1 MPRTLLS
8 SGTSQGGKLLPRERG
23 FEGRGVSPQ
32 PRAAESRPALRTPT
46 LGTPHHSSEERRRP
60 AVGGLLGCGRPH
72 ALGLAI
78 SWALYRQPQSRKFG
92 GKFFG
97 RRASETRG
105 AGCSPSQVA
114 SPLTRLRPHPAGSCL
129 FFHFLSSENH
139 CCLGCGPEV
148 SNSCL
153 KIYHPSG
160 TDVAVPQIWGPN
172 SGLCDS
178 SGV

>member
-8 SGTSQGGKLLPRERG
+8 SGTGQGGKRLPRERRFG
-23 FEGRGVSPQ
+23 GRGVSPQ
-32 PRAAESRPALRTPT
+32 PRAAESRPALCTPT
-46 LGTPHHSSEERRRP
+46 HGTPHHSSEERRRP
-60 AVGGLLGCGRPH
+60 AVGGLPCCSRPH

-78 SWALYRQPQSRKFG
+78 SWALYRLPHSRKFG

-97 RRASETRG
+97 RPASEPRG

-114 SPLTRLRPHPAGSCL
+114 SPPTRPRPHTAGSCL
-129 FFHFLSSENH
+129 FFHFLSSEYH
-139 CCLGCGPEV
+139 CCLGCGPDV

-160 TDVAVPQIWGPN
+160 TAVAVRQILGPN

-178 SGV
+178 SGM